1 MSDKKQWSWES
12 QKSWVANKKNTKQT
26 TKNSRATNDTMRNPK
41 GMSSLAKKWVAY
53 LKNEQEI
60 KTWET
65 QKSWAAFMKKKQL
78 MSNKWQHEKL
88 KRHE

>member
-12 QKSWVANKKNTKQT
+12 QKSWVANKKTQSKQLKT
-26 TKNSRATNDTMRNPK
+26 HEQQMTPWEIQKAWVA
-41 GMSSLAKKWVAY
+41 LLKKWVAY
-53 LKNEQEI
+53 LKKWTGNKNMRNSKIMSSLHE
-60 KTWET
+60 
-65 QKSWAAFMKKKQL
+65 KKQL